1 MRSYR
6 PHYGFPQTLCV
17 LLCSLLLGACQ
28 SAAPGSPGLSNGTHS
43 HGTPTSD
50 AGGNS
55 HGNSHG
61 TATSPTPNQR
71 RADGTPTAGPGGPA
85 ARDFSGH
92 WEKNYQ
98 LSDDFGAR
106 LALYVADIQRRYHAP
121 SARGDFGAN
130 TSNAAINGL
139 ARFTEEL
146 TRMPTLAIRQ
156 NGSGVNV
163 EREQDFTLRC
173 DYGMEGAVSSRNAFG
188 VDACG
193 WNGQRLIFTMQ
204 LAGGLS
210 ISHQFSLS
218 ADGEMLDLTTTV
230 ASDAV
235 AAPLTVR
242 NLYRRYTPPPDPY
255 NCILTLTRSRV
266 CNQRGAQP

>member
-6 PHYGFPQTLCV
+6 PRFGFPQTLCV

-28 SAAPGSPGLSNGTHS
+28 SATPDSASLSR
-43 HGTPTSD
+43 
-50 AGGNS
+50 
-55 HGNSHG
+55 G
-61 TATSPTPNQR
+61 TATVDAAATGTVNPAAGADGTG
-71 RADGTPTAGPGGPA
+71 ADGTPAAPTPSQRTATTGPGELA
-85 ARDFSGH
+85 TRDFSGH

-106 LALYVADIQRRYHAP
+106 LALYVADIQRRYNAP

-156 NGSGVNV
+156 NGSGVSI